1 MKIDEK
7 AILYMVAKKFGLK
20 RDSFEERLKLQK
32 IIYLLQ
38 DSGMQ
43 LGYGFGWYKY
53 GPYSQDLVSDAYTVL
68 KSRRSEYERAESDGK
83 WDFNAETKAKFEAF
97 KETFDTNSLEELEM
111 LTSVRFVKKM
121 WFSDTGK
128 DDFVTKF
135 KQYKTRLYNNQSVE
149 DEKIKEAFDF
159 WEKSDK
165 QQPH

>member
-1 MKIDEK
+1 MKIDER
-7 AILYMVAKKFGLK
+7 AILYMVAKEFGLK

-68 KSRRSEYERAESDGK
+68 RSRRSEYESAKSDGK
-83 WDFNAETKAKFEAF
+83 WDFNAETKAKFKAF
-97 KETFDTNSLEELEM
+97 NETFGTNSLEELEM

-121 WFSDTGK
+121 WFSDIGK
-128 DDFVTKF
+128 NEFVTKF
-135 KQYKTRLYNNQSVE
+135 KQYKTRLYNKQSVD
-149 DEKIKEAFDF
+149 DEKIKKAFDF
-159 WEKSDK
+159 WEKLDR